1 MIGGKS
7 RSRVAVEAEE
17 KRAKARELD
26 RRIRELNR
34 QIQRPNERPPR
45 RAMPPEGGS
54 LSPLGRFLGAW
65 KTAESGRRQPL
76 LIEKRRH
83 RNRTILWAL
92 AAFVAFIWALGR
104 PLGKLLNILR

>member
-34 QIQRPNERPPR
+34 QIERPNERPP
-45 RAMPPEGGS
+45 PKPTLPEGAR
-54 LSPLGRFLGAW
+54 LSPLGRFLGVT
-65 KTAESGRRQPL
+65 KAEENGRRPPL
-76 LIEKRRH
+76 LREKRRH
-83 RNRTILWAL
+83 RNRTILWAV
-92 AAFVAFIWALGR
+92 AALIAFIWALGKVSR
-104 PLGKLLNILR
+104 ALWH